1 MREPAP
7 SRFDSSSIERFIR
20 SGVDYRIANLAGIA
34 LGTLVNFTAGEL
46 WIFRAGRRGVSED

>member
-20 SGVDYRIANLAGIA
+20 FGVDYRIANLAGIA

-46 WIFRAGRRGVSED
+46 WIFRAGRRE